1 MAPWGGLDDDD
12 GMREPSTWITD
23 LRHFLDEESEDFPES
38 IPEPALNLA
47 VYLGAIVA
55 WVTDHAAD
63 PDPHTNV
70 PCRRSPGRRRCRG
83 EIFAELDATSKEIV
97 WQCPL
102 CGDRGVVY
110 GWEGSFW
117 DRRPAPSDVLE

>member
-1 MAPWGGLDDDD
+1 MMMACVNHRLGSPIFGTF
-12 GMREPSTWITD
+12 STKSLTI
-23 LRHFLDEESEDFPES
+23 FPES
-38 IPEPALNLA
+38 IPEPSLNLA

-110 GWEGSFW
+110 GWEGTFW
-117 DRRPAPSDVLE
+117 DRRGPVQPAGL